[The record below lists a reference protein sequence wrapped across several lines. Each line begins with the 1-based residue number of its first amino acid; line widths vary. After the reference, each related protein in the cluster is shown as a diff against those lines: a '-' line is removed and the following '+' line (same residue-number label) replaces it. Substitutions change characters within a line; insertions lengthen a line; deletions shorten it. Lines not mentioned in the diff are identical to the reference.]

1 MDSYEIIQNYSIFSS
16 GEDSVPPDDSIRF
29 YKGTHKDNINF
40 KVKWNSH
47 KHQQNMKIYLEPG
60 KYISIHKTQGIK
72 SIENSIMK
80 YFIIGMKRLFDKGLQ
95 DSIPLWEELK
105 LSSILKFFLKKTRI
119 YSSINI
125 ENYIETIRLLEK
137 FSTETYEGKKICMAI
152 GFDAKLTTDSID
164 TEIHKIGNKFLKVLT
179 NGINTLFVCDGQTRF
194 SDIKYIENS
203 TQEDLDS
210 SQYPLVFSKIAH
222 WTSDPNRFACVLT
235 QQGEI
240 LLFKNKELIFIKR
253 RGDWK
258 FLSPTSLLHKVV
270 LHNPLPEYKIDKDI
284 LNAVRSSVMATCL
297 DVSFSRTGACIGIIA
312 DPEDKADFILPKDRL
327 ENQPILKKIVSGKKF
342 QEIDRAIRKELAG
355 LDGAIV
361 IDRDGTIRAI
371 GAILKNDEC
380 SERDGQGARSIA
392 AQVLAAHGYGFMEA
406 ISASARS
413 PFPAEGSRTRSFL
426 QSGSPSMASILS
438 ATGAGVG

>member
-1 MDSYEIIQNYSIFSS
+1 
-16 GEDSVPPDDSIRF
+16 
-29 YKGTHKDNINF
+29 
-40 KVKWNSH
+40 
-47 KHQQNMKIYLEPG
+47 MKIYLDPG

-72 SIENSIMK
+72 DIENSIMEH
-80 YFIIGMKRLFDKGLQ
+80 FIEGMKGLFDKGLQ

-105 LSSILKFFLKKTRI
+105 LSSILKFFLEKAGI
-119 YSSINI
+119 PSSINI
-125 ENYIETIRLLEK
+125 KNYIEIIRLLEK

-152 GFDAKLTTDSID
+152 GFDTKLTTDNID

-179 NGINTLFVCDGQTRF
+179 NGINTLFVCDGQARF
-194 SDIKYIENS
+194 VDIKHIENS
-203 TQEDLDS
+203 TQENLDS
-210 SQYPLVFSKIAH
+210 YQYPLAFSNIAH
-222 WTSDPNRFACVLT
+222 WTSTSNRFACVLT

-258 FLSPTSLLHKVV
+258 FLSPSSLLHKVV
-270 LHNPLPEYKIDKDI
+270 LHNPSQKYKIDKDI
-284 LNAVRSSVMATCL
+284 LNTVRSTVMATCL

-312 DPEDKADFILPKDRL
+312 DPKDNADFILPKDRL

-342 QEIDRAIRKELAG
+342 QELDRAIRKELAA
-355 LDGAIV
+355 LDGVIV

-392 AQVLAAHGYGFMEA
+392 AQVLAAHGYGFKV
-406 ISASARS
+406 SADGEITVWGKRV
-413 PFPAEGSRTRSFL
+413 PTPKKLFR
-426 QSGSPSMASILS
+426 MA
-438 ATGAGVG
+438 